1 MQDPV
6 VSNQAGLSRDSNVLL
21 INTEGATAPAIYRE
35 LVGESAESVV
45 ARQKAFVDRGAGRHA

>member
-1 MQDPV
+1 
-6 VSNQAGLSRDSNVLL
+6 L